1 MSDKTAE
8 ARALDGRVNSKTND
22 KETVAS
28 AKRFWVINDDKIA
41 AVIDLRNAAG
51 KRDEMFVQ
59 AMSRAEIPPGFTY
72 DRSTQAKYPRVRV
85 VAI

>member
-8 ARALDGRVNSKTND
+8 ARALDGKVNSKTND
-22 KETVAS
+22 KEQEKAS
-28 AKRFWVINDDKIA
+28 KRYWVINDDKIA
-41 AVIDLRNAAG
+41 AVVDLRDENN

-59 AMSRAEIPPGFTY
+59 AMSRAEIPPGYTY